1 MIAETL
7 AGISLFKAAVDGIKG
22 AIGTANDVSDIAGYI
37 DNLFE
42 GEKQVQKLRSKKS
55 GVGGVADQFGVKSV
69 ATEVINAK
77 LAKEQ
82 MQEIASMIDMRF
94 GHGTWKSITEERA
107 KRIREAKEAA
117 AAARKEKIRKQK
129 ELEDNIKTALGVF
142 VLILVIVGLF
152 FFLIASVAAALNV

>member
-7 AGISLFKAAVDGIKG
+7 AGISLFKAAVDGIKS

-117 AAARKEKIRKQK
+117 AAAKKEKIRKQK

-142 VLILVIVGLF
+142 VLISVIVGLF